1 MNTYFKLKPSLNLVF
16 SVFIVLLFHMALNTY
31 AQQNKETSIS
41 FEKKIKIT
49 LENPLSVHRNNE
61 PISIPIQLIIE
72 KYPDFNKDFFRIKN
86 KSFKFEPLDIPTQI
100 KMIPG
105 SGFGEI
111 VFQVD
116 LEPKEEK
123 TIELWY
129 NPEGTGLPEYPA
141 RTQSI
146 EEYGPNG
153 SNIVWENEHIAY
165 RFYSGIVDF
174 FGKAYPHLRMH
185 GLEFGSY
192 HHEKLWGIDPFI
204 VGKTPGLGGV
214 ILFKD
219 KAIFQ
224 CYGGE
229 SLKYTK
235 KAIKGGP
242 VCSGAVI
249 KIEDKSTSFIESVYT
264 VFPGRYE
271 NNVVTTIL
279 DRESG
284 EEILIAPGILKFKDE
299 TVFFEDKKGFIAAW
313 GIPVTEYGTIGIAL
327 IWDPHDF
334 DGLFESE
341 NERFIKLIPSPD
353 GKVKYLSLAVW
364 NRGSAEQP
372 DSFKPFIDMV
382 ERLALGFRNPVLVQ
396 ID

>member
-1 MNTYFKLKPSLNLVF
+1 MNTNFKLKPFFYLASFV
-16 SVFIVLLFHMALNTY
+16 SVVLLFHMALKTY
-31 AQQNKETSIS
+31 AQQNNEISVS
-41 FEKKIKIT
+41 FEKKIEIT
-49 LENPLSVHRNNE
+49 LENPLDIHRYSE
-61 PISIPIQLIIE
+61 PIAIPIKLIIE

-100 KMIPG
+100 IIVPDT
-105 SGFGEI
+105 GFGEI

-123 TIELWY
+123 IIELWY
-129 NPEGTGLPEYPA
+129 NPEGAGLPEYPA

-146 EEYGPNG
+146 EKYGPDG
-153 SNIVWENEHIAY
+153 SHITWENEHIAY
-165 RFYSGIVDF
+165 RSYSGIVDF
-174 FGKAYPHLRMH
+174 FGKTYPHLRMH
-185 GLEFGSY
+185 DLEFGSY
-192 HHEKLWGIDPFI
+192 HHEKLWGIDPFV

-219 KAIFQ
+219 KAVLQ

-229 SLKYTK
+229 PLKYTK

-249 KIEDKSTSFIESVYT
+249 KIEDKSTPLIESVYT
-264 VFPGRYE
+264 IFSGRYE
-271 NNVVTTIL
+271 NNVVTAIL
-279 DRESG
+279 DRESRV
-284 EEILIAPGILKFKDE
+284 EILIAPGILKFKDE
-299 TVFFEDKKGFIAAW
+299 TAIFEDNKGFIAAW
-313 GIPVTEYGTIGIAL
+313 GSPVTEYGTIGIAL
-327 IWDPHDF
+327 IWNPHNF
-334 DGLFESE
+334 DGLFERE
-341 NERFIKLIPSPD
+341 NGRFIKLKPSSD

-382 ERLALGFRNPVLVQ
+382 ERLALGFQNPVLVE
-396 ID
+396 IY

>member
-1 MNTYFKLKPSLNLVF
+1 MNKNFKLKLFVYLASFV
-16 SVFIVLLFHMALNTY
+16 SIALLFCMASKAS
-31 AQQNKETSIS
+31 AQQNNELSVS
-41 FEKKIKIT
+41 FKKKIEIT

-72 KYPDFNKDFFRIKN
+72 KYPDFNKYFFRIKN

-100 KMIPG
+100 KMVPG

-111 VFQVD
+111 VFQVN

-123 TIELWY
+123 TIELWF

-174 FGKAYPHLRMH
+174 FGKTYPHLRMH

-219 KAIFQ
+219 KAVFQ

-249 KIEDKSTSFIESVYT
+249 KIEDKNTPLIESVYT
-264 VFPGRYE
+264 IFSDRYE
-271 NNVVTTIL
+271 NNIVTAIL
-279 DRESG
+279 DRESR

-299 TVFFEDKKGFIAAW
+299 TVIFEDNKGFIAAW
-313 GIPVTEYGTIGIAL
+313 GSPVTEYGTIGIAL

-334 DGLFESE
+334 NELFERE
-341 NERFIKLIPSPD
+341 NERFIKLKPSPD

-382 ERLALGFRNPVLVQ
+382 ERLALGFRNPVLVK